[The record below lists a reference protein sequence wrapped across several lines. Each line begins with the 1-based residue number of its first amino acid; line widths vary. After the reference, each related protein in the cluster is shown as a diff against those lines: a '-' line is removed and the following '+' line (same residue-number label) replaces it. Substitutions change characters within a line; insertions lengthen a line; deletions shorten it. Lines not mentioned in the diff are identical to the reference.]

1 MLIGNGGAGKSTLAR
16 ELGRRTGLPV
26 VHLDALFW
34 QPGWVEPARE
44 EWRVTQ
50 REALDGTDWIAD
62 GNYSGTME
70 ERLPAA
76 DVVVLLDYPRR
87 VCLLGVVTRAWRYR
101 HTPRPDMAP
110 CCPER
115 LDFSFLRYVWSY
127 PDKGRPRVLAKVDR
141 YGKNDVLVRL
151 RNRREARAWLD
162 TMDPAGS

>member
-1 MLIGNGGAGKSTLAR
+1 MLIGNSGAGKSTLAR

-26 VHLDALFW
+26 VHLDALYW

-76 DVVVLLDYPRR
+76 DVVVLLDYPRW

-115 LDFSFLRYVWSY
+115 LDLSFLRYVWSY
-127 PDKGRPRVLAKVDR
+127 PGKHRPRVLAKVDGH
-141 YGKNDVLVRL
+141 GKNDVLVRL

-162 TMDPAGS
+162 AMG